1 MTLFTKGIAKAIS
14 NSNKLIILNVVDIN
28 NCTHIIDRQRDRG
41 RGRGRGRDRYTA
53 TEDTH
58 INKQTRGR
66 VIQPLIELQSHKI
79 GYNFLEEWSQFVR
92 RQIFGCFSNCSA
104 YSW

>member
-28 NCTHIIDRQRDRG
+28 NCTHIIDRQTERQRKRQIHSNRG
-41 RGRGRGRDRYTA
+41 
-53 TEDTH
+53 DTH